1 MLIIEKKSS
10 FISSNHNSSSMFLR
24 FVSLE
29 QPEISVVACDTKDTR
44 IIEVNG
50 KRYRARIVY
59 DDGVE
64 HLTWGAS
71 DEIEDGG

>member
-10 FISSNHNSSSMFLR
+10 FTSSSHDTSSIFLR
-24 FVSLE
+24 FASLE
-29 QPEISVVACDTKDTR
+29 QPEIRVVACDTKATR

-71 DEIEDGG
+71 DEVEDGG

>member
-10 FISSNHNSSSMFLR
+10 FTSSSHDTSSRLLR
-24 FVSLE
+24 FASLE
-29 QPEISVVACDTKDTR
+29 QPEIRVVACDTKTTR

-71 DEIEDGG
+71 DEVEDGG